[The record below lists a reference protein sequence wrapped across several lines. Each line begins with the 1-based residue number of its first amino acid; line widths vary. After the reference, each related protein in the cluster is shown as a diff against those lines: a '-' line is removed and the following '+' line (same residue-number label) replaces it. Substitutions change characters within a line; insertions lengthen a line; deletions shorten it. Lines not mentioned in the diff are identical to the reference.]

1 MLKKYIK
8 LYGIILI
15 IICSFLLISFVKDRK
30 MHYIQLP
37 NLQVIQ
43 GNTNINSFIAN
54 YDYEGLKKY
63 ISGRYEENKYSIDVE
78 PLSIIEIKFDKIP
91 HEYTIN
97 LIDNN
102 SHIDINEYKFTAPS
116 IEGYYT
122 FNVISRWYDKG
133 DINYKF
139 TINVKNKE

>member
-1 MLKKYIK
+1 MPS
-8 LYGIILI
+8 LYERQVQG
-15 IICSFLLISFVKDRK
+15 FRKDIRK
-30 MHYIQLP
+30 WVDEYIQE
-37 NLQVIQ
+37 
-43 GNTNINSFIAN
+43 GKEEGKEEGERNSI
-54 YDYEGLKKY
+54 KKVV
-63 ISGRYEENKYSIDVE
+63 K
-78 PLSIIEIKFDKIP
+78 
-91 HEYTIN
+91 N

-122 FNVISRWYDKG
+122 FNVISMWYDKG